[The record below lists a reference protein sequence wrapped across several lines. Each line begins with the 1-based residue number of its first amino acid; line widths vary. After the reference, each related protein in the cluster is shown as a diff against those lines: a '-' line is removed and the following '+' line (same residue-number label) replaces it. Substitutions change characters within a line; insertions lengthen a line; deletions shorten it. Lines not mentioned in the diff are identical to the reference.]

1 MCVRKSHI
9 PRCGESYDMQTPTV
23 RHWAL
28 LGYLVFFWGFAF
40 GLIAMA
46 LEAFHPVA
54 VVWSRLTLGAVV
66 MLLILRLRR
75 GRIPLSGRWPLRMV
89 LLSVTGNVVPFTLI
103 AWAEQR
109 VASGEVG
116 LLMALMPIAILV
128 MGHYFL
134 EHERMTPFRLIGVAM
149 GFAGVTLL
157 MGVTVFAGSEQ
168 QRLWGQIAAVTA
180 TMCYAINGIYTK
192 RLPGFDPVA
201 ITAGSLVAGSL
212 ILLAPALWLQEWN
225 HPTLNPVA
233 WGALLVLGVFSTG
246 VATWVYFVVVSE
258 VGPGFLS
265 TINYLIPALA
275 FTVGVVLLKEP
286 VLANQLVALAAI
298 LAGVWLIQPKRPLS
312 G

>member
-1 MCVRKSHI
+1 
-9 PRCGESYDMQTPTV
+9 MQTPTLK
-23 RHWAL
+23 HWAL

-54 VVWSRLTLGAVV
+54 VVWSRLTLGALV
-66 MLLILRLRR
+66 MLLVLRLQR

-134 EHERMTPFRLIGVAM
+134 EHERMTTLRLVGVAM
-149 GFAGVTLL
+149 GFGGVILL
-157 MGVTVFAGSEQ
+157 MGDTVFAGSEQ
-168 QRLWGQIAAVTA
+168 ERLWGQVAAVTA

-212 ILLAPALWLQEWN
+212 ILLAPALWLQEWSD
-225 HPTLNPVA
+225 PSLNPTA

-275 FTVGVVLLKEP
+275 FIVGVLLLKEP

-298 LAGVWLIQPKRPLS
+298 LAGVWLIQPRRPAS
-312 G
+312 P

>member
-1 MCVRKSHI
+1 
-9 PRCGESYDMQTPTV
+9 MQTPTLK
-23 RHWAL
+23 HWAL

-40 GLIAMA
+40 GLIAVA

-54 VVWSRLTLGAVV
+54 VVWSRLTLGALV
-66 MLLILRLRR
+66 MLLVLRLQR

-134 EHERMTPFRLIGVAM
+134 EHERMTTLRLVGVAM
-149 GFAGVTLL
+149 GFGGVILL
-157 MGVTVFAGSEQ
+157 MGDTVFAGSEQ
-168 QRLWGQIAAVTA
+168 ERLWGQVAAVTA

-212 ILLAPALWLQEWN
+212 ILLAPALWLQEWSD
-225 HPTLNPVA
+225 PSLNPTA

-275 FTVGVVLLKEP
+275 FIVGVLLLKEP
-286 VLANQLVALAAI
+286 VWRISWWRLPQF
-298 LAGVWLIQPKRPLS
+298 
-312 G
+312 

>member
-1 MCVRKSHI
+1 
-9 PRCGESYDMQTPTV
+9 MQTPTTK
-23 RHWAL
+23 HWAL

-54 VVWSRLTLGAVV
+54 VVWSRLTLGALV
-66 MLLILRLRR
+66 MLLVLRLQR

-134 EHERMTPFRLIGVAM
+134 EHERMTTLRLVGVAM
-149 GFAGVTLL
+149 GFGGVILL
-157 MGVTVFAGSEQ
+157 MGDTVFAGSEQ
-168 QRLWGQIAAVTA
+168 ERLWGQVAAVTA

-212 ILLAPALWLQEWN
+212 ILLAPALWLQEWSD
-225 HPTLNPVA
+225 PSLNPTA

-275 FTVGVVLLKEP
+275 FIVGVVLLAEP

>member
-1 MCVRKSHI
+1 
-9 PRCGESYDMQTPTV
+9 MQTPTLK
-23 RHWAL
+23 HWAL

-54 VVWSRLTLGAVV
+54 VVWSRLTLGALV
-66 MLLILRLRR
+66 MLLVLRLQR

-134 EHERMTPFRLIGVAM
+134 EHERMTTLRLVGVAM
-149 GFAGVTLL
+149 GFGGVILL
-157 MGVTVFAGSEQ
+157 MGDTVFAGSEQ
-168 QRLWGQIAAVTA
+168 ERLWGQVAAVTA
-180 TMCYAINGIYTK
+180 TVCYAINGIYTK

-212 ILLAPALWLQEWN
+212 ILLAPALLLQEWSD
-225 HPTLNPVA
+225 PSLNPTA

-275 FTVGVVLLKEP
+275 FIVGVLLLKEP

-298 LAGVWLIQPKRPLS
+298 LAGVWLIQPRRPAS
-312 G
+312 P

>member
-1 MCVRKSHI
+1 
-9 PRCGESYDMQTPTV
+9 MQTPTTK
-23 RHWAL
+23 HWAL

-40 GLIAMA
+40 GLIAVA

-54 VVWSRLTLGAVV
+54 VVWSRLTLGALV
-66 MLLILRLRR
+66 MLLVLRLQR

-134 EHERMTPFRLIGVAM
+134 EHERMTTLRLVGVAM
-149 GFAGVTLL
+149 GFGGVILL
-157 MGVTVFAGSEQ
+157 MGDTVFAGSEQ
-168 QRLWGQIAAVTA
+168 DRLWGQVAAVTA

-212 ILLAPALWLQEWN
+212 ILLAPALWLQEWSD
-225 HPTLNPVA
+225 PSLNPTA
-233 WGALLVLGVFSTG
+233 WSALLVLGVFSTG

-275 FTVGVVLLKEP
+275 FIVGVLLLKEP

-298 LAGVWLIQPKRPLS
+298 LAGVWLIQPRRPVS
-312 G
+312 P

>member
-1 MCVRKSHI
+1 
-9 PRCGESYDMQTPTV
+9 MQTPTTK
-23 RHWAL
+23 HWAL

-54 VVWSRLTLGAVV
+54 VVWSRLTLGALV
-66 MLLILRLRR
+66 MLLVLRLQR

-134 EHERMTPFRLIGVAM
+134 EHERMTTLRLVGVAM
-149 GFAGVTLL
+149 GFGGVILL
-157 MGVTVFAGSEQ
+157 MGDTVFAGSEQ
-168 QRLWGQIAAVTA
+168 DRLWGQVAAVTA

-212 ILLAPALWLQEWN
+212 ILLAPALWLQEWSD
-225 HPTLNPVA
+225 PSLNPTA
-233 WGALLVLGVFSTG
+233 WSALLVLGVFSTG

-275 FTVGVVLLKEP
+275 FIVGVLLLKEP

-298 LAGVWLIQPKRPLS
+298 LAGVWLIQPRRPVS
-312 G
+312 P

>member
-1 MCVRKSHI
+1 MRKSHI
-9 PRCGESYDMQTPTV
+9 PRVGEFHDMQTPTV

-54 VVWSRLTLGAVV
+54 VVWSRLTLGALV
-66 MLLILRLRR
+66 MLLVLRLQR
-75 GRIPLSGRWPLRMV
+75 GSVPLSGRWPLRMV
-89 LLSVTGNVVPFTLI
+89 LLSVTGNVIPFTLI

-134 EHERMTPFRLIGVAM
+134 EHERMTPLRLIGVAM
-149 GFAGVTLL
+149 GFTGVILL
-157 MGVTVFAGSEQ
+157 MGDTVFAGSEQ
-168 QRLWGQIAAVTA
+168 ERLWGQVAAVTA

-212 ILLAPALWLQEWN
+212 ILLAPALWLQEWS
-225 HPTLNPVA
+225 HPALNPTA
-233 WGALLVLGVFSTG
+233 WSALLVLGVFSTG

-275 FTVGVVLLKEP
+275 FVVGVVLLKEP

-298 LAGVWLIQPKRPLS
+298 LAGVWLIQPRRPLS
-312 G
+312 R

>member
-1 MCVRKSHI
+1 MRKSHI
-9 PRCGESYDMQTPTV
+9 PRVGEFHDMQTPTV

-54 VVWSRLTLGAVV
+54 VVWSRLTLGALV
-66 MLLILRLRR
+66 MLLVLRLQR
-75 GRIPLSGRWPLRMV
+75 GSIPLSGRWPLRMV
-89 LLSVTGNVVPFTLI
+89 LLSVTGNVIPFTLI

-134 EHERMTPFRLIGVAM
+134 EHERMTPLRLIGVAM
-149 GFAGVTLL
+149 GFAGVILL
-157 MGVTVFAGSEQ
+157 MGDTVFGGSEQ
-168 QRLWGQIAAVTA
+168 ERLWGQVAAVTA

-212 ILLAPALWLQEWN
+212 ILLAPALWLQEWS
-225 HPTLNPVA
+225 HPTLNPTA

-275 FTVGVVLLKEP
+275 FVVGVVLLKEP

-298 LAGVWLIQPKRPLS
+298 LAGVWLIQPRRPLS
-312 G
+312 

>member
-1 MCVRKSHI
+1 
-9 PRCGESYDMQTPTV
+9 MQTPTV

-28 LGYLVFFWGFAF
+28 LAYLVFFWGFAF

-54 VVWSRLTLGAVV
+54 VVWSRLTLGALV
-66 MLLILRLRR
+66 MLLVLRLQR
-75 GRIPLSGRWPLRMV
+75 GSIPLSGRWPLRMV
-89 LLSVTGNVVPFTLI
+89 LLSVTGNVIPFTLI
-103 AWAEQR
+103 AWTEQR

-134 EHERMTPFRLIGVAM
+134 EHERMTPLRLIGVAM
-149 GFAGVTLL
+149 GFAGVILL
-157 MGVTVFAGSEQ
+157 MGDTVFGGSEQ
-168 QRLWGQIAAVTA
+168 ERLWGQVAAVTA

-212 ILLAPALWLQEWN
+212 ILLAPALWLQEWS
-225 HPTLNPVA
+225 HPTLNPTA

-275 FTVGVVLLKEP
+275 FVVGVVLLKEP

-298 LAGVWLIQPKRPLS
+298 LAGVWLIQPRRPLS
-312 G
+312 R